1 MFTAEAI
8 NSYQIRKSINHKGH
22 KGFTQRSQR
31 SETHDFDFVLFVHS

>member
-1 MFTAEAI
+1 MAEAI
-8 NSYQIRKSINHKGH
+8 NLSVKKINHKGH